1 VTSPVL
7 LIETGSHASSDE
19 FDQLSGQ
26 LNVNW
31 TTIEW
36 QQLDL
41 DRLTTSEAP
50 LICAVAVPLNTQ
62 AIKFFEWLTSNSL
75 RSAVLA
81 ILPRDVDE
89 KTLKLVSA
97 SATDFLLWPFH
108 NGELRQRVERI
119 LGERA
124 REREFESAHRR
135 LMEELG
141 MEQFVGEHPVF
152 REAVRA
158 IPLMAKSDLPVL
170 IAGPTGTGKELCA
183 RGIHHL
189 SKRRGHPFIALDCGA
204 IPDHLFENEL
214 FGHARGAFT
223 DAHADQKG
231 LIGLATGGT
240 LFLDEV
246 DSLSLGSQS
255 KLLRFL
261 QERTYRPLGS
271 DRFLKADVNVIAA
284 TNRDIEKS
292 VRDRQFRSDLY
303 FRLNVLRIDLP
314 PLSKRSTDVP
324 LLARHFLRTHCHHL
338 GAKLFT
344 AAALQK
350 LEAYDWPGNVR
361 ELLNVVQRAAVL
373 SEGAHILPSAIS
385 FSARSFV
392 SHDLSELT
400 DLPELTDPSPA
411 LAVSSS
417 EDFRNGRNQAIEA
430 FEKRYVEELLHKHR
444 GNVTHAALEAG
455 KDRRAFGRLKK
466 KYSIECRDS

>member
-1 VTSPVL
+1 MTSPVL
-7 LIETGSHASSDE
+7 LIENGPQAISDE
-19 FDQLSGQ
+19 FDRLSSQ

-31 TTIEW
+31 TRIEW
-36 QQLDL
+36 TQLDF

-50 LICAVAVPLNTQ
+50 LICAVAVPLHAKVT
-62 AIKFFEWLTSNSL
+62 KFFQWLTRNPL

-81 ILPRDVDE
+81 ILPRAIDD
-89 KTLKLVSA
+89 KTLSLIAA

-108 NGELRQRVERI
+108 DGELRQRLERI
-119 LGERA
+119 VGERA
-124 REREFESAHRR
+124 REFDSAHRR

-141 MEQFVGEHPVF
+141 MEQLVGEHPVF
-152 REAVRA
+152 REAIGA

-231 LIGLATGGT
+231 LIGLANGGT

-246 DSLSLGSQS
+246 DSLSLGAQS

-271 DRFLKADVNVIAA
+271 DRFVKADVNVIAA
-284 TNRDIEKS
+284 TNRDIERN
-292 VRDRQFRSDLY
+292 VREGQFRSDLY

-314 PLSKRSTDVP
+314 SLSKRATDIP

-344 AAALQK
+344 TAALRK

-385 FSARSFV
+385 FSTR
-392 SHDLSELT
+392 
-400 DLPELTDPSPA
+400 
-411 LAVSSS
+411 SSS
-417 EDFRNGRNQAIEA
+417 AEAFSEFDDGSAEDFREGRSRAIEA
-430 FEKRYVEELLHKHR
+430 FEKRYVEELLHKHD
-444 GNVTHAALEAG
+444 GNVTRAAHEAG

-466 KYSIECRDS
+466 KYSIEC

>member
-1 VTSPVL
+1 VL
-7 LIETGSHASSDE
+7 LIDAGSSAIGDE
-19 FDQLSGQ
+19 LDQLSDQ

-31 TTIEW
+31 TTVEW
-36 QQLDL
+36 QELDPEHL
-41 DRLTTSEAP
+41 SNSAAP
-50 LICAVAVPLNTQ
+50 LICAVAVPMQPRAL
-62 AIKFFEWLTSNSL
+62 KLFHWLAKNIVN
-75 RSAVLA
+75 APVLA
-81 ILPRDVDE
+81 ILPRTIDD
-89 KTLKLVSA
+89 KTLNTISDSV
-97 SATDFLLWPFH
+97 TDFLLWPFH
-108 NGELRQRVERI
+108 NGELRQRLERI

-124 REREFESAHRR
+124 RETEFESAHRR

-141 MEQFVGEHPVF
+141 LNQLVGEHPVF
-152 REAVRA
+152 REAIRA
-158 IPLMAKSDLPVL
+158 IPLMARSDLPVL

-189 SKRRGHPFIALDCGA
+189 SERRSYPFIALDCGA

-223 DAHADQKG
+223 DAHADQRG
-231 LIGLATGGT
+231 LIGLANGGT

-246 DSLSLGSQS
+246 DSLSLGAQS

-261 QERTYRPLGS
+261 QERTFRPLGS
-271 DRFLKADVNVIAA
+271 DRFIKADVNVIAA

-292 VRDRQFRSDLY
+292 VRERQFRSDLY
-303 FRLNVLRIDLP
+303 FRLNVLRVDLP
-314 PLSKRSTDVP
+314 ALNERSTDIP

-344 AAALQK
+344 TAALRK

-373 SEGAHILPSAIS
+373 SESAYIMPAAIS
-385 FSARSFV
+385 FSTRS
-392 SHDLSELT
+392 LSASDETFFEEQEDDDEGL
-400 DLPELTDPSPA
+400 DPA
-411 LAVSSS
+411 TG
-417 EDFRNGRNQAIEA
+417 DFRKGRSRAIEA

-444 GNVTHAALEAG
+444 GNVTRAALEAG

-466 KYSIECRDS
+466 KYSIER

>member
-1 VTSPVL
+1 MTSPVL
-7 LIETGSHASSDE
+7 LIETGSHAIGDE
-19 FDQLSGQ
+19 FDQL
-26 LNVNW
+26 NMNW
-31 TTIEW
+31 TTIAW

-41 DRLTTSEAP
+41 DRLTTSDAP
-50 LICAVAVPLNTQ
+50 LICVVAVPFDKE
-62 AIKFFEWLTSNSL
+62 AIKFFRWLTKNSL

-81 ILPRDVDE
+81 IVPRTIDD
-89 KTLKLVSA
+89 KTLESVSA

-108 NGELRQRVERI
+108 NGELRQRFERI
-119 LGERA
+119 LGERV

-141 MEQFVGEHPVF
+141 MEKFVGENPTF
-152 REAVRA
+152 REAVGA

-183 RGIHHL
+183 RAIHHL
-189 SKRRGHPFIALDCGA
+189 SKRRGFPFIALDCGA

-231 LIGLATGGT
+231 LIGLANGGT

-246 DSLSLGSQS
+246 DSLSLGAQS

-271 DRFLKADVNVIAA
+271 DRFVKADVNVIAA
-284 TNRDIEKS
+284 TNRDIEQS
-292 VRDRQFRSDLY
+292 VRERQFRSDLY
-303 FRLNVLRIDLP
+303 FRLNVLRVDLP
-314 PLSKRSTDVP
+314 PLSKRRTDIS

-344 AAALQK
+344 SAALRK
-350 LEAYDWPGNVR
+350 LEGYDWPGNVR

-385 FSARSFV
+385 FSAGF
-392 SHDLSELT
+392 
-400 DLPELTDPSPA
+400 
-411 LAVSSS
+411 SSS
-417 EDFRNGRNQAIEA
+417 EDFPALSDSASELGGPSSGDFHRSRSRAIEA

-444 GNVTHAALEAG
+444 GNVTRAALEAG

-466 KYSIECRDS
+466 KYSIEY

>member
-1 VTSPVL
+1 MTSPVL
-7 LIETGSHASSDE
+7 LVQTGSDAISDE
-19 FDQLSGQ
+19 FDQLFAQ
-26 LNVNW
+26 LSVNW
-31 TTIEW
+31 TRIEW

-50 LICAVAVPLNTQ
+50 LICAVAVPLDSQ
-62 AIKFFEWLTSNSL
+62 ASKFFRWLTKNSL

-81 ILPRDVDE
+81 ILPRTIDD
-89 KTLKLVSA
+89 KTLDLVSE

-108 NGELRQRVERI
+108 NGELRRRFDRI

-124 REREFESAHRR
+124 LEREFESAHRR

-141 MEQFVGEHPVF
+141 MEKFVGEDPVF
-152 REAVRA
+152 REAIGA

-183 RGIHHL
+183 RAIHHL
-189 SKRRGHPFIALDCGA
+189 GKRRGNPFIALDCGA

-231 LIGLATGGT
+231 LIGLANGGT

-246 DSLSLGSQS
+246 DSLSLGAQS

-284 TNRDIEKS
+284 TNRDIEQS
-292 VRDRQFRSDLY
+292 VRERQFRSDLY
-303 FRLNVLRIDLP
+303 FRLNVLRVDLP
-314 PLSKRSTDVP
+314 PLSKRPADISV
-324 LLARHFLRTHCHHL
+324 LARHFLRTHCHHL

-344 AAALQK
+344 AAALRK

-385 FSARSFV
+385 FIAGSSMTEEFPEMK
-392 SHDLSELT
+392 DLS
-400 DLPELTDPSPA
+400 PA
-411 LAVSSS
+411 S
-417 EDFRNGRNQAIEA
+417 FNKGRIRAIEA
-430 FEKRYVEELLHKHR
+430 FEKRYVEELLHKHH

-466 KYSIECRDS
+466 KYSIEC

>member
-1 VTSPVL
+1 MTSPVL
-7 LIETGSHASSDE
+7 LIETGSHASSEE
-19 FDQLSGQ
+19 FDQLSDQ
-26 LNVNW
+26 LHVDW
-31 TTIEW
+31 TRIEW

-41 DRLTTSEAP
+41 DRLTGSEAP
-50 LICAVAVPLNTQ
+50 LICAVAVPLHAQ
-62 AIKFFEWLTSNSL
+62 AIRFFQWLTRNSL

-81 ILPRDVDE
+81 ILPRTIDD
-89 KTLKLVSA
+89 KTLQLISE

-119 LGERA
+119 LG
-124 REREFESAHRR
+124 EREFESAHRR

-152 REAVRA
+152 REAISA
-158 IPLMAKSDLPVL
+158 IPLLARSDLPVL

-189 SKRRGHPFIALDCGA
+189 SKRRAHPFIALDCGA

-231 LIGLATGGT
+231 LIGLANGGT

-284 TNRDIEKS
+284 TNRDIENS
-292 VRDRQFRSDLY
+292 VREGQFRSDLY
-303 FRLNVLRIDLP
+303 FRLNVLRVDLP

-344 AAALQK
+344 TAALQK

-373 SEGAHILPSAIS
+373 TDGAHILPSAIS
-385 FSARSFV
+385 FSRS
-392 SHDLSELT
+392 SST
-400 DLPELTDPSPA
+400 QSLPELADPSP
-411 LAVSSS
+411 
-417 EDFRNGRNQAIEA
+417 EDFREGRSRAIEA

-466 KYSIECRDS
+466 KYSIEC

>member
-7 LIETGSHASSDE
+7 LIESPHAISDE
-19 FDQLSGQ
+19 FNELSCQ
-26 LNVNW
+26 LNMNW
-31 TTIEW
+31 TRVEW
-36 QQLDL
+36 QQLDI
-41 DRLTTSEAP
+41 DRLSASETP
-50 LICAVAVPLNTQ
+50 LICAAAVPLHAQ
-62 AIKFFEWLTSNSL
+62 ALKLFQWLAKNNL
-75 RSAVLA
+75 KAPVLA
-81 ILPRDVDE
+81 ILPRTIDD
-89 KTLKLVSA
+89 KTLKLVSQ

-124 REREFESAHRR
+124 HEREFESAHRR
-135 LMEELG
+135 LIEALG
-141 MEQFVGEHPVF
+141 LEQLVGEHPVF
-152 REAVRA
+152 REAIRA
-158 IPLMAKSDLPVL
+158 IPLIAKSDLPVL
-170 IAGPTGTGKELCA
+170 ISGPTGTGKELCA
-183 RGIHHL
+183 RAIHHL

-223 DAHADQKG
+223 DAHADQNG
-231 LIGLATGGT
+231 LIGLANGGT

-246 DSLSLGSQS
+246 DSLSLGAQS

-284 TNRDIEKS
+284 TNRDIERS
-292 VRDRQFRSDLY
+292 VRERQFRSDLY
-303 FRLNVLRIDLP
+303 FRLNVLRVELP
-314 PLSKRSTDVP
+314 PLSKRPTDIP

-338 GAKLFT
+338 RAKLFT
-344 AAALQK
+344 NAALLK

-385 FSARSFV
+385 FSARSSV
-392 SHDLSELT
+392 PD
-400 DLPELTDPSPA
+400 DVPEDPSD
-411 LAVSSS
+411 
-417 EDFRNGRNQAIEA
+417 DFRKGRSRAIEA
-430 FEKRYVEELLHKHR
+430 FEKRYVEELLQKHR

-466 KYSIECRDS
+466 KYSIEC

>member
-1 VTSPVL
+1 MTSPVL
-7 LIETGSHASSDE
+7 LIESGSQAIGEE
-19 FDQLSGQ
+19 FALLSRQ

-31 TTIEW
+31 TSVDW

-41 DRLTTSEAP
+41 DRLTQSEAP
-50 LICAVAVPLNTQ
+50 LICAVAVPFDPR
-62 AIKFFEWLTSNSL
+62 ASKFFQWLTKNSL
-75 RSAVLA
+75 RSPVLA
-81 ILPRDVDE
+81 ILPRTIDD
-89 KTLKLVSA
+89 KTLNVVTE

-108 NGELRQRVERI
+108 NGELRQRIERI
-119 LGERA
+119 LGD
-124 REREFESAHRR
+124 REFESAHQR
-135 LMEELG
+135 LLEELG
-141 MEQFVGEHPVF
+141 MEQLVGEHPAF
-152 REAVRA
+152 RAAVRA
-158 IPLMAKSDLPVL
+158 IPLMAKSDLPVM

-183 RGIHHL
+183 RGIHQL
-189 SKRRGHPFIALDCGA
+189 SKRRSFPFIALDCGA

-231 LIGLATGGT
+231 LIGLANGGT

-246 DSLSLGSQS
+246 DSLSLGAQS

-284 TNRDIEKS
+284 TNRDIELS
-292 VRDRQFRSDLY
+292 VREGQFRSDLY
-303 FRLNVLRIDLP
+303 FRLNVLRVDLP
-314 PLSKRSTDVP
+314 SLSRRPTDIP

-344 AAALQK
+344 NAALRK

-373 SEGAHILPSAIS
+373 SEGAHILPSDVS
-385 FSARSFV
+385 FSAGLEQPAG
-392 SHDLSELT
+392 DLSNLT
-400 DLPELTDPSPA
+400 DLA
-411 LAVSSS
+411 Q
-417 EDFRNGRNQAIEA
+417 EDFRESKRGAIEA

-466 KYSIECRDS
+466 KYSIEC

>member
-7 LIETGSHASSDE
+7 LIENGSHAISDE
-19 FDQLSGQ
+19 FNRLASQ

-31 TTIEW
+31 TMIEW
-36 QQLDL
+36 SQLDL
-41 DRLTTSEAP
+41 DRLTTSDAP
-50 LICAVAVPLNTQ
+50 LICAVAVPLHTQ
-62 AIKFFEWLTSNSL
+62 AIKFFQWLTKNPL

-81 ILPRDVDE
+81 ILPRTTDD
-89 KTLKLVSA
+89 KTLDLVSA
-97 SATDFLLWPFH
+97 SATDFLLWPFP
-108 NGELRQRVERI
+108 NSELRQRFERI
-119 LGERA
+119 AGERA
-124 REREFESAHRR
+124 REFESAHRR

-141 MEQFVGEHPVF
+141 MDQFVGEHPVF
-152 REAVRA
+152 REAIGA

-189 SKRRGHPFIALDCGA
+189 SRRRIYPFVALDCGA

-231 LIGLATGGT
+231 LINLASGGT

-246 DSLSLGSQS
+246 DSLSLGAQS

-284 TNRDIEKS
+284 TNRDIEQS
-292 VRDRQFRSDLY
+292 VRERQFRSDLY
-303 FRLNVLRIDLP
+303 FRLNVLRVDLP
-314 PLSKRSTDVP
+314 PLSKRSTDIP
-324 LLARHFLRTHCHHL
+324 LLAQHFLRMHCHHL
-338 GAKLFT
+338 GAKMFTT
-344 AAALQK
+344 AALRK

-373 SEGAHILPSAIS
+373 TEGAHILPSAIS
-385 FSARSFV
+385 F
-392 SHDLSELT
+392 LSR
-400 DLPELTDPSPA
+400 SPA
-411 LAVSSS
+411 AETFVDEFA
-417 EDFRNGRNQAIEA
+417 EDFREGRSRAIEA

-444 GNVTHAALEAG
+444 GNVTRAAVEAG

-466 KYSIECRDS
+466 KYSIEC

>member
-1 VTSPVL
+1 MTSPVL
-7 LIETGSHASSDE
+7 LIETGSHAISDE
-19 FDQLSGQ
+19 FDQF
-26 LNVNW
+26 NVNW
-31 TTIEW
+31 TRIEW

-50 LICAVAVPLNTQ
+50 LICAVAVPFDSQ
-62 AIKFFEWLTSNSL
+62 ASKFFRWLTKNSL

-81 ILPRDVDE
+81 ILPRTTDD
-89 KTLKLVSA
+89 KTLDLVSA

-141 MEQFVGEHPVF
+141 MEKFVGEDPVF
-152 REAVRA
+152 REAVGA
-158 IPLMAKSDLPVL
+158 IPLMARSDLPVL

-183 RGIHHL
+183 RAIHHL
-189 SKRRGHPFIALDCGA
+189 SKRRDYPFIALDCGA

-231 LIGLATGGT
+231 LIALANGGT

-246 DSLSLGSQS
+246 DSLSLGAQS

-271 DRFLKADVNVIAA
+271 DRFVKADVNVIAA
-284 TNRDIEKS
+284 TNRDIEQS
-292 VRDRQFRSDLY
+292 VRERVFRSDLY
-303 FRLNVLRIDLP
+303 FRLNVLRVDLP
-314 PLSKRSTDVP
+314 PLSKRPVDIS

-344 AAALQK
+344 PAALRK

-373 SEGAHILPSAIS
+373 SAGAHILPSAIS
-385 FSARSFV
+385 FFAGSSNTEEFAELK
-392 SHDLSELT
+392 DLS
-400 DLPELTDPSPA
+400 PA
-411 LAVSSS
+411 NFSK
-417 EDFRNGRNQAIEA
+417 GRSRAIEA
-430 FEKRYVEELLHKHR
+430 FEKRYVEELLQKHR

-466 KYSIECRDS
+466 KYSIEY

>member
-1 VTSPVL
+1 MTSPVL
-7 LIETGSHASSDE
+7 LIETGSNAIGDE
-19 FDQLSGQ
+19 FDQLLAQ
-26 LNVNW
+26 LKVNW
-31 TTIEW
+31 TRVEW

-50 LICAVAVPLNTQ
+50 LICAVAVPLHKEVS
-62 AIKFFEWLTSNSL
+62 KFFQWLTKNSL

-81 ILPRDVDE
+81 ILPRTIDD
-89 KTLKLVSA
+89 KTLNLVSE

-108 NGELRQRVERI
+108 NGELRHRLERI

-124 REREFESAHRR
+124 REREFESAHRQ

-152 REAVRA
+152 REAIRA
-158 IPLMAKSDLPVL
+158 IPLMARSDLPVL

-189 SKRRGHPFIALDCGA
+189 SKRRSYPFIALDCGA

-231 LIGLATGGT
+231 LIGLANGGT

-246 DSLSLGSQS
+246 DSLSLGAQS

-284 TNRDIEKS
+284 TNRDIEQS
-292 VRDRQFRSDLY
+292 VRERQFRSDLY
-303 FRLNVLRIDLP
+303 FRLNVLRVDLP
-314 PLSKRSTDVP
+314 SLSKRSTDIP

-338 GAKLFT
+338 DAKLFT
-344 AAALQK
+344 NAALRK
-350 LEAYDWPGNVR
+350 LEAHDWPGNVR

-373 SEGAHILPSAIS
+373 SEGAHILPSDIS
-385 FSARSFV
+385 FSARS
-392 SHDLSELT
+392 SLSEEF
-400 DLPELTDPSPA
+400 PEVTDPA
-411 LAVSSS
+411 S
-417 EDFRNGRNQAIEA
+417 EDFREGRSRAIEA

-444 GNVTHAALEAG
+444 GNVTRAAVEAG
-455 KDRRAFGRLKK
+455 KDRRVFGRLKK
-466 KYSIECRDS
+466 KYSIEC

>member
-1 VTSPVL
+1 MTSPVL
-7 LIETGSHASSDE
+7 LIETGSHALSDE
-19 FDQLSGQ
+19 FDQLSSQ

-31 TTIEW
+31 TRIEW
-36 QQLDL
+36 QAIDL
-41 DRLTTSEAP
+41 DRLSGSEAP
-50 LICAVAVPLNTQ
+50 LICAVAVPLNAQ
-62 AIKFFEWLTSNSL
+62 AIEFFKWLTKNPL

-81 ILPRDVDE
+81 ILPRTIDD
-89 KTLKLVSA
+89 KTLTLVSE

-108 NGELRQRVERI
+108 NGELRQRTERI

-124 REREFESAHRR
+124 REREFASAHRR

-141 MEQFVGEHPVF
+141 MEQFVGEDPVF
-152 REAVRA
+152 REAIGP
-158 IPLMAKSDLPVL
+158 IPLMARSDLPVL

-183 RGIHHL
+183 RAIHHL
-189 SKRRGHPFIALDCGA
+189 SKRRGYPFIALDCGA
-204 IPDHLFENEL
+204 IPDNVFENEL

-231 LIGLATGGT
+231 LIGLANGGT

-246 DSLSLGSQS
+246 DSLSLGAQA

-271 DRFLKADVNVIAA
+271 ERFLKADVNVIAA
-284 TNRDIEKS
+284 TNRDIEQS
-292 VRDRQFRSDLY
+292 VRERHFRSDLF

-314 PLSKRSTDVP
+314 PLLRRPSDIA

-344 AAALQK
+344 NAALRR

-373 SEGAHILPSAIS
+373 SEGAHILPSAIF
-385 FSARSFV
+385 FSARS
-392 SHDLSELT
+392 SMSEQEPT
-400 DLPELTDPSPA
+400 DATPEDA
-411 LAVSSS
+411 DASSG
-417 EDFRNGRNQAIEA
+417 DFREGRSRAIEA

-466 KYSIECRDS
+466 KYSIEC